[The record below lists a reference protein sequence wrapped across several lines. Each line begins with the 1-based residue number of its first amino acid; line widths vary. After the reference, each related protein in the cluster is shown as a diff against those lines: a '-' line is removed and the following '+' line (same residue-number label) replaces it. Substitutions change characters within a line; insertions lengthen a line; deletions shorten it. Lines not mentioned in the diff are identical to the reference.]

1 MPRVELVLRYTGCAA
16 IASLVNLATQWM
28 AFRVYESVA
37 ERAWAGELMFGIA
50 AGTATGLVSKY
61 LLDKF
66 LIFDDRS
73 LWLGDNLQ
81 KFGKYT
87 LTGVL
92 TTAIFWG
99 TEAAFAEIGGYEAMR
114 YLGAAIGLSIGYVV
128 KFHLDYKF
136 VFQGRP

>member
-1 MPRVELVLRYTGCAA
+1 
-16 IASLVNLATQWM
+16 
-28 AFRVYESVA
+28 
-37 ERAWAGELMFGIA
+37 MFGIA

-99 TEAAFAEIGGYEAMR
+99 TEAAFAGIGGHEAMR
-114 YLGAAIGLSIGYVV
+114 YLGAAIGLAIGYVV
-128 KFHLDYKF
+128 KFHLDYRF